1 MLNWQKQLWFVVF
14 IMFRLKMLQSLVNQT
29 YAPTHLLL
37 AVELQE
43 LRLLE
48 IADGNQKFIWLKTGQ
63 LAVTWQCSIKP
74 FHTGLRSLHSN
85 T

>member
-43 LRLLE
+43 LRLHWKLQT
-48 IADGNQKFIWLKTGQ
+48 A
-63 LAVTWQCSIKP
+63 IK
-74 FHTGLRSLHSN
+74 SLSG
-85 T
+85 